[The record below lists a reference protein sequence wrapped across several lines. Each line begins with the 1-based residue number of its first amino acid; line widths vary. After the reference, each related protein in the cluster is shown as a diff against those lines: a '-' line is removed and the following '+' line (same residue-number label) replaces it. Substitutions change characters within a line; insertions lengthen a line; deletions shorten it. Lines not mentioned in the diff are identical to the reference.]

1 MIKTLSV
8 MQIVAILETGNFD
21 EIINTIEDEQVEVK
35 GSPYRLSH
43 DAQKQELAKD
53 VSALGNAAG
62 GIILIGF
69 ETEKDSLN
77 AVERVIASRPFA
89 PALVDLGQYE
99 SVLQAWVCPA
109 IETARVRWY
118 PSINDP
124 TKGIVAIIV
133 PPEAVE
139 GKPYVVRRF
148 VAADGR
154 VRGSLI
160 GYFERFRD
168 HIPETPAERLRT
180 LLRDGMRYEELLSQR
195 FAQLESMIK
204 NLPHNAVP
212 GSNSQSAA
220 PQRPGLSDEEIEKRI
235 NDAMHAVERS
245 SEPIIVL
252 VAASEN
258 YAEFRGLFDSDDE
271 EVVKLLD
278 HPPMRSQG
286 FAIGNALSRP
296 SENVQGRLR
305 RRTAR
310 GHQLIDIW
318 LDGLVVAI
326 GQGDYDLLCWW
337 TRYPGDKDLQ
347 NKSLIIRN
355 FVLAEVT
362 LYFLDLAIKTF
373 QNAEPTSLQ
382 LKFLLMLDNMTV
394 NGHLPCELS
403 PVPDN
408 SSTPVESGSYKTA
421 SQSTISSKFSTRF
434 DGIDMAKVAYELL
447 GGIYTKFGFNRTQ
460 MPYIE
465 DDGGVKRITFESIMP
480 KKLS

>member
-1 MIKTLSV
+1 MTKTLSV
-8 MQIVAILETGNFD
+8 AQIVTILEAGNFD
-21 EIINTIEDEQVEVK
+21 EIIDAIEDEQVEVK
-35 GSPYRLSH
+35 GSPYQLSH

-69 ETEKDSLN
+69 ETEKDPLN
-77 AVERVIASRPFA
+77 AVERIIASRPFDSA
-89 PALVDLGQYE
+89 IVDLGQYE

-118 PSINDP
+118 PSIKDP

-160 GYFERFRD
+160 GYFERIRD
-168 HIPETPAERLRT
+168 YIPETSADRLRA

-195 FAQLESMIK
+195 FAQLESMIT
-204 NLPHNAVP
+204 NLPRNAIP
-212 GSNSQSAA
+212 NSSSESTP
-220 PQRPGLSDEEIEKRI
+220 PQRPGLSDEEIKKRI
-235 NDAMHAVERS
+235 NEAKRAVERT

-252 VAASEN
+252 AAASDT
-258 YAEFRGLFDSDDE
+258 YSEFRGLFDSDSE
-271 EVVKLLD
+271 EVVKLLE

-296 SENVQGRLR
+296 SENIQGKLR
-305 RRTAR
+305 RRMAR
-310 GHQLIDIW
+310 GHQLIDVW
-318 LDGLVVAI
+318 QDGLIVAI

-362 LYFLDLAIKTF
+362 LYFLDLAIKLF
-373 QNAEPTSLQ
+373 QHAEPIPER
-382 LKFLLMLDNMTV
+382 LKFLLTLDNMTV
-394 NGHLPCELS
+394 NGQLPCELS

-408 SSTPVESGSYKTA
+408 SSAPVWSESYKTA
-421 SQSTISSKFSTRF
+421 SQSSISNKFSTQF
-434 DGIDMAKVAYELL
+434 DGVDMGKVAYELI
-447 GGIYTKFGFNRTQ
+447 GGIYTQFGFNRTQ
-460 MPYIE
+460 MPYVE
-465 DDGGVKRITFESIMP
+465 DDGRAKRVTFQSIMP
-480 KKLS
+480 KELS